1 METKRPLSC
10 SLLMTKQQRTRL
22 ALVSG
27 ALFLL
32 ALPPAA
38 LYFDQMYLVSL
49 MSRVLIYALAAVSL
63 DLLLGYGGLV
73 SLGHAAYV
81 GIGAYVVGIG
91 FFHATEMEPLIQW
104 PFIINGSENGLI
116 ILPLAVLASAFFAMI
131 FGAMSLRTKGMHF
144 IMITLAFAQ
153 MFYYLFVSMGKY
165 GGSDGLSL
173 YSRSLVPGMDLGHD
187 TQFYYLCF
195 TLLLGFL
202 ICAERLVHSRFGLI
216 VRGAKDNARRLQALG
231 INPFY
236 YQLVLFMIAGAGAGL
251 AGALLANQTEYVS
264 PGLLHWT
271 LSGELMVMVILGGLG
286 TLYGPILGA
295 AVFLLMEE
303 TLAMYTEHWMIY
315 MGPFLILVVL
325 FARGGLWSLLV
336 GRGEHE

>member
-1 METKRPLSC
+1 
-10 SLLMTKQQRTRL
+10 MTKQQRTTL
-22 ALVSG
+22 AIVAC
-27 ALFLL
+27 ALFLVV
-32 ALPPAA
+32 LPPAA
-38 LYFDQMYLVSL
+38 LFFDQIYLVSL

-91 FFHATEMEPLIQW
+91 FFHASEMEPFILW
-104 PFIINGSENGLI
+104 PLQINGSENGLV
-116 ILPLAVLASAFFAMI
+116 ILPLAALVSAFFAMI

-153 MFYYLFVSMGKY
+153 MLYYLFVSMGKY

-173 YSRSLVPGMDLGHD
+173 YSRSSIPGMDLGSD
-187 TQFYYLCF
+187 IQFYYVCF
-195 TLLLGFL
+195 GLLVGFL
-202 ICAERLVHSRFGLI
+202 ICAERLVRSRFGLI
-216 VRGAKDNARRLQALG
+216 VRGARDNARRIQALG
-231 INPFY
+231 IHAFR

-295 AVFLLMEE
+295 AAFLLMEE

-325 FARGGLWSLLV
+325 FAKGGLWSLLV
-336 GRGEHE
+336 GRGDHE

>member
-1 METKRPLSC
+1 
-10 SLLMTKQQRTRL
+10 MTKQQRTTL
-22 ALVSG
+22 AIVAG
-27 ALFLL
+27 ALFLV
-32 ALPPAA
+32 ALPSAA
-38 LYFDQMYLVSL
+38 LFFDQIYLVSL

-91 FFHATEMEPLIQW
+91 FFHASEMEPFILW
-104 PFIINGSENGLI
+104 PFQINGSENGLV
-116 ILPLAVLASAFFAMI
+116 ILPLAALVSAFFAMI

-153 MFYYLFVSMGKY
+153 MLYYLFVSMGKY

-173 YSRSLVPGMDLGHD
+173 YSRSSIPGLDLGSD
-187 TQFYYLCF
+187 IQFYYVCF
-195 TLLLGFL
+195 GLLVGFL
-202 ICAERLVHSRFGLI
+202 ICAERLVRSRFGLI
-216 VRGAKDNARRLQALG
+216 VRGARDNARRIQALG
-231 INPFY
+231 IHAFR

-295 AVFLLMEE
+295 AAFLLMEE

-325 FARGGLWSLLV
+325 FAKGGLWSLLV
-336 GRGEHE
+336 GRGDHE

>member
-1 METKRPLSC
+1 
-10 SLLMTKQQRTRL
+10 MTKQQRTIL
-22 ALVSG
+22 ALTAGV
-27 ALFLL
+27 LFLL
-32 ALPPAA
+32 ALPQVA
-38 LYFDQMYLVSL
+38 LHLDQIYLVSL

-91 FFHATEMEPLIQW
+91 FFHASEMEPFIQW
-104 PFIINGSENGLI
+104 PFVINGSENGLI
-116 ILPLAVLASAFFAMI
+116 ILPLAAIVSAFFAMI

-153 MFYYLFVSMGKY
+153 MLYYLFVSMGKY

-173 YSRSLVPGMDLGHD
+173 YSRSTIANLDLGSD
-187 TQFYYLCF
+187 IQFYYLCF
-195 TLLLGFL
+195 ALLIGFL
-202 ICAERLVHSRFGLI
+202 ILAERLVHSRFGLI
-216 VRGAKDNARRLQALG
+216 VRGAKDNGRRIQALG
-231 INPFY
+231 IHAFR

-264 PGLLHWT
+264 PGLFQWT

-295 AVFLLMEE
+295 AAFLLMEE
-303 TLAMYTEHWMIY
+303 TLAMYTEHWMLY

-325 FARGGLWSLLV
+325 FAKGGLWSLVV